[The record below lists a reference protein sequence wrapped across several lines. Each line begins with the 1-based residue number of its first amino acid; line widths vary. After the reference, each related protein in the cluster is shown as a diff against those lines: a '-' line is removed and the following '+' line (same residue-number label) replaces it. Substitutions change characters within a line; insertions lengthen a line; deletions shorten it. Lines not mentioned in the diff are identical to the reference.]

1 MLNAETFED
10 SCSYNDMLYFV
21 QLSVMAVVLNVSVL
35 FNIFAAHAVEWA
47 TNNILVNKTL
57 YKLLHCTSIYLFT

>member
-1 MLNAETFED
+1 MLHAEIFED

-35 FNIFAAHAVEWA
+35 FNIFAAHAVE
-47 TNNILVNKTL
+47 
-57 YKLLHCTSIYLFT
+57 